1 MNPGGRVPARN
12 EPTLSDPQ
20 DAIERLVRGP
30 VVSVV
35 ENVTLRSLA
44 AVLSAAD
51 IGAAL
56 ALSAGASLS
65 MVSERDVARALA
77 DDVDPDESGRPM
89 WQAPIW

>member
-1 MNPGGRVPARN
+1 
-12 EPTLSDPQ
+12 
-20 DAIERLVRGP
+20 

-56 ALSAGASLS
+56 ARSAGASLS

-77 DDVDPDESGRPM
+77 DDVDPDH
-89 WQAPIW
+89 A